1 MLTMLEMG
9 QGVMT
14 SMPMLVAEELD
25 MDWAKIKTEW
35 TPADAK
41 YGNPNFGGQQ
51 LTAGSNS
58 VRGMW
63 KMLRSAGASARAM
76 LVTAAAQ
83 TWSVPENTL
92 TTEKGEVVHKA
103 SGRRLKYGALV
114 DKAAALPVPKEVT
127 LKDRRTSR

>member
-1 MLTMLEMG
+1 
-9 QGVMT
+9 
-14 SMPMLVAEELD
+14 
-25 MDWAKIKTEW
+25 MDAGRRE
-35 TPADAK
+35 

-63 KMLRSAGASARAM
+63 KILRSAGAQRAM
-76 LVTAAAQ
+76 LVTAAGQ
-83 TWSVPENTL
+83 TWNVPENSL

-103 SGRRLKYGALV
+103 SGRRIKCGALV

-127 LKDRRTSR
+127 LKEPKNFTLMGKSVPRLDIPRRSTAAPCSAWT